1 MLKGI
6 KYQFKEHKSNPLF
19 VFLVLFLMLFLTVIV
34 YRVYSAIILRQ
45 QTRADEV
52 NYVRVLTA
60 TPLSGTERIILPGNV
75 QAWHDA
81 TIYARTNGYI
91 KNWYVDIGSHVKKGD
106 LLAVI
111 ETPELD
117 AQLRQA
123 EADLNT
129 AIANNQIAQSTA
141 KRWVNLVKSNSV
153 SKQERDEKVSDAA
166 SKYALE
172 VAARANVDRLK
183 ELVSFERVIAP
194 FDGVITSRTTD
205 IGSLINAG
213 SSDTGLPLFQIAQ
226 TNPLRI
232 YVKIP
237 QNYSSRITPDMKV
250 SLTFA
255 EHPGQTFPA
264 QLIKTAQAIDP
275 ATRTLLAQFKAENS
289 NEELLAG
296 GYTKVTFTFTIP
308 KNTFRLPVNTLL
320 FQAQGLQIAVVDKNN
335 QVVLKP
341 ITISRDFG
349 DVVEIDE
356 GINAGEKI
364 ILNPSDSIINGEHVK
379 VVS

>member
-6 KYQFKEHKSNPLF
+6 KVQSPINKRNPLF
-19 VFLVLFLMLFLTVIV
+19 VFLVLFLILFFTVIV
-34 YRVYSAIILRQ
+34 YRVYSAVILRQ

-52 NYVRVLTA
+52 NYVKVLTA
-60 TPLSGTERIILPGNV
+60 TPLSGTEQIILPGNV

-129 AIANNQIAQSTA
+129 AIANNKIAQSTA
-141 KRWVNLVKSNSV
+141 KRWMNLVKSNSV

-183 ELVSFERVIAP
+183 DLVSFERVIAP

-226 TNPLRI
+226 TNPLRV

-250 SLTFA
+250 TMTFA

-275 ATRTLLAQFKAENS
+275 STRTLLAQFKAENN

-296 GYTKVTFTFTIP
+296 SYTEVTFTFTIP

-320 FQAQGLQIAVVDKNN
+320 FQAQGLQIAVVDKKN
-335 QVVLKP
+335 QVELKP

-356 GINAGEKI
+356 GIKAGERI
-364 ILNPSDSIINGEHVK
+364 IINPSDSIINGEQVK
-379 VVS
+379 VIS

>member
-6 KYQFKEHKSNPLF
+6 KVRSSINKRNPLF
-19 VFLVLFLMLFLTVIV
+19 VFLVLFFILFFIVIV
-34 YRVYSAIILRQ
+34 YRVYSAVILRQ

-52 NYVRVLTA
+52 SCVKVHT
-60 TPLSGTERIILPGNV
+60 TSPLSGTEQIILPGNV

-129 AIANNQIAQSTA
+129 AIANNTIAQSTA
-141 KRWVNLVKSNSV
+141 KRWMNLVKSNSV

-183 ELVSFERVIAP
+183 DLVSFERVIAP

-226 TNPLRI
+226 TNPLRV

-250 SLTFA
+250 TMTFA

-275 ATRTLLAQFKAENS
+275 STRTLLAQFKAENN

-296 GYTKVTFTFTIP
+296 SYAEVTFTFTIP

-320 FQAQGLQIAVVDKNN
+320 FQAQGLQIAVVDNNN

-356 GINAGEKI
+356 GIKAGERI
-364 ILNPSDSIINGEHVK
+364 IINPSDSIINGEHVR